1 MLGFGK
7 QKWPETTSAQID
19 GETVDVV
26 VRVHARAKHYR
37 LAIGAGGKPV
47 LTVPPHG
54 RWDEAEDFLKR
65 QQNWLAARLK
75 RAPTGIAFVDGAI
88 IPVRGTDYLV
98 VAAEKIRG
106 QVEVIAEERPV
117 LLVPGGSKHMSRR
130 LLDWL
135 KREAKA
141 DLEEAVAL
149 HADNLSVRPT
159 GLTMRD
165 QSTRWGSCSSAG
177 RLNFNW
183 RLVMAPPFVLD
194 YVAAHEVA
202 HMVEMN
208 HSAAFWDTVTRTLP
222 DMGRGRAWLKAHGRG
237 LMVYG
242 LEG

>member
-7 QKWPETTSAQID
+7 QKWPEVTSAQVD
-19 GETVDVV
+19 GQTVDVV

-37 LAIGAGGKPV
+37 LAINAGGKPV

-54 RWDEAEDFLKR
+54 RWGEAEDFLNR
-65 QQNWLAARLK
+65 HQGWLAARLK
-75 RAPTGIAFVDGAI
+75 RAPGGIAFVDGAV
-88 IPVRGTDYLV
+88 IPVRGTDHLI
-98 VAAEKIRG
+98 VAAEKVRG
-106 QVEVIAEERPV
+106 QVEIIAEERPV
-117 LLVPGGSKHMSRR
+117 LLVPGGPKHMSRR

-149 HADNLSVRPT
+149 HAENLSVRPT

-183 RLVMAPPFVLD
+183 RLVLAPPFVLD

-208 HSAAFWDTVTRTLP
+208 HSAAFWSTVTSTLP
-222 DMGRGRAWLKAHGRG
+222 DMDRGRAWLKAHGRK

-242 LEG
+242 LAG